1 MVSRSS
7 RRAGAGSAGS
17 CAGWRRTAAY
27 VLGPALL
34 GVTPGAHA
42 AEQGALGAV
51 SRAAIRIEASVAP
64 RLSYEQPAL
73 APGANGQSAQLVLR
87 CAYLNTRTALFSL
100 IAPGEGN
107 AEVPD
112 QSAPDQSAPGQS
124 APGQSAPTPAAPA
137 SSLAAAACLRGSD
150 QRWQVTLRGG
160 AALTGS
166 AQVFLLAPL

>member
-34 GVTPGAHA
+34 GVTPAAHA

-112 QSAPDQSAPGQS
+112 QSAP
-124 APGQSAPTPAAPA
+124 TPAAPA

>member
-1 MVSRSS
+1 M
-7 RRAGAGSAGS
+7 
-17 CAGWRRTAAY
+17 
-27 VLGPALL
+27 L
-34 GVTPGAHA
+34 GVNTVAHA

-112 QSAPDQSAPGQS
+112 QSAP
-124 APGQSAPTPAAPA
+124 GQSAPTPAAPA

>member
-112 QSAPDQSAPGQS
+112 QSAP
-124 APGQSAPTPAAPA
+124 GQSAPTPAAPA
-137 SSLAAAACLRGSD
+137 SAPAAQACPRGSD

>member
-34 GVTPGAHA
+34 GVTPAAHA

-112 QSAPDQSAPGQS
+112 QSAP
-124 APGQSAPTPAAPA
+124 GQSAPTPAAPA

>member
-1 MVSRSS
+1 M
-7 RRAGAGSAGS
+7 
-17 CAGWRRTAAY
+17 
-27 VLGPALL
+27 L
-34 GVTPGAHA
+34 GVNTVAHA

-112 QSAPDQSAPGQS
+112 QSAPGQS